1 MATGSQVRAK
11 IQAKLAALN
20 ATPRTVS
27 FRTMTRTGGNP
38 LLGIG
43 GTVTYTDTVAD
54 PQPAAE
60 LIRAEDIAGSGGLLQ
75 PGDWS
80 FTFAGTIPEETFRNS
95 SLLFGTEVLNI
106 VQVSPYALNG
116 VIVGWGVIARTA
128 QTR

>member
-1 MATGSQVRAK
+1 MATGAQIQAK

-20 ATPRTVS
+20 ATPRVVS

-38 LLGIG
+38 RLGIG

-60 LIRAEDIAGSGGLLQ
+60 LVKAEDIAGSGGLLQ
-75 PGDWS
+75 PGDWM
-80 FTFAGTIPEETFRNS
+80 FTFSGIIPEETFRTS

-116 VIVGWGVIARTA
+116 IIVGWGVLARTA
-128 QTR
+128 TTR